1 MATYNATNLMS
12 KPRHIG
18 EFGNC
23 VVTQGSVTPTTGAL
37 NDVYR
42 PVIIPG
48 GWEVTD
54 VDIVYPDLDTG
65 SAMAVSVGYAPVNAA
80 DGPTANSTY
89 FQAANTF
96 VSGTAGKRSLA
107 FKPIKFEQAVFLT
120 ITVTT
125 AATTFASGEV
135 TAIVKGDGVGKV

>member
-12 KPRHIG
+12 KPLHMG

-37 NDVYR
+37 ADVYR
-42 PVIIPG
+42 LVIIPA

-54 VDIVYPDLDTG
+54 VDIVFADLDTG

-80 DGPTANSTY
+80 DGPTANTTY

-96 VSGTAGKRSLA
+96 ISGTAGKRQLS
-107 FKPIKFEQAVFLT
+107 FKPIKFEQPVFLT
-120 ITVTT
+120 MTVTT
-125 AATTFASGEV
+125 AATTFAAGEV
-135 TAIVKGDGVGKV
+135 TAIVKGDGIGRI